1 MDIMELVAAVK
12 KHALDNYNSD
22 GWDMIVECMSDADI
36 IEILNNP
43 LDGPK
48 PVIPEQAIAAVRE
61 VAKLWDDRRRDIQ
74 ATAW

>member
-1 MDIMELVAAVK
+1 
-12 KHALDNYNSD
+12 
-22 GWDMIVECMSDADI
+22 MSDADI